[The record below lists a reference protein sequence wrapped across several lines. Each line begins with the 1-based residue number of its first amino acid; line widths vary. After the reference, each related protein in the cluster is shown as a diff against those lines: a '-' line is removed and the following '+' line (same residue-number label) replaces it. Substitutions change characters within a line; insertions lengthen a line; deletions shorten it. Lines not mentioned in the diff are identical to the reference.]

1 MTFPHVG
8 TTAVLVHEED
18 GWHIELELDD
28 GTVLIQNEPSF
39 ETMEDA
45 KAALDRF
52 LDANGLE
59 KMSVQ

>member
-1 MTFPHVG
+1 MNHIG
-8 TTAVLVHEED
+8 ASAVLVHDEH

-45 KAALDRF
+45 KEALDRF

-59 KMSVQ
+59 KVTVQ